1 MRHPVS
7 SGRSDPAA
15 HACAPAMAVLLWLS
29 AAAGA
34 AGDTRSPDNPAPA
47 TRVSAQP
54 GVRASESG
62 RAPSVLLVAALALA
76 GLGLGWAGAQRF
88 ILVRRTRQVRR
99 ELDARRNA
107 EEQLTRVRDEL
118 FAVNRALR
126 DLPRAGA
133 PDAAVGAA
141 LAQAAELLF
150 GVRTLE
156 FEWFDDDDPPRIR
169 LAARAPEPLP
179 GGGPPPARTLAADD
193 PRCGLIADRTRE
205 ALVLR
210 ADPDPA
216 RPGRLRF
223 AELLYPVRDG
233 GALAGFLRIETQ
245 PLAGDLI
252 GPMERAWGMW
262 AAGFGAWL
270 SQQRAQQQA
279 RDAEQRY
286 RELVEQVPG
295 ILYRV
300 DLQPAPRTVYIS
312 PQLHTMLGFAPETWT
327 ADPEL
332 WIRRLHPEDRERV
345 LAEVLRHNGTGEPF
359 DVEYRTLAADGR
371 VVWVRN
377 QARYLPGADG
387 RPRFVQGMMLDITPM
402 KTVEQALED
411 SERKLMVSQKLNAIG
426 RLAGG
431 VAHDLNNLLTPVIGY
446 AELLRDREGLDAEAR
461 ADVEEIVTTAKRA
474 SDLTHRLLSFG
485 RRQPMRAMPVS
496 LSGVVRT
503 MEKLLRRTLGEDIDL
518 RVECPEEEGWIRGDP
533 AQIEQ
538 VVMNLAVNARE
549 AMPRGGRLSITVD
562 AISSAAERVTLTG
575 RVPPGEY
582 VRLRVRDTGH
592 GVSPEIR
599 ERMFEPF
606 FSTKPDTRNSGL
618 GLATVYGVVSRAGGF
633 LDLDSAPGR
642 GAEFTVLLPREQDA
656 GDLTDDDATTGDPR
670 AFPAREG
677 ETVLIAEDEEGVR
690 GIARRHLAALGYQ
703 VIEARNGMEALDVA
717 RRTAQRVDLLL
728 TDVVMPGM
736 TGVDLARSVAAAR
749 PHCRVVY
756 MSGFAPEKV
765 LPEGGVPEGA
775 LFILKPFNAHQL
787 ARMVRRGLDA
797 SRAVVL

>member
-1 MRHPVS
+1 MRHSVFR
-7 SGRSDPAA
+7 GRADAGGGPR
-15 HACAPAMAVLLWLS
+15 ACAAAVMVWLLAAT
-29 AAAGA
+29 AAAAAPPDGA
-34 AGDTRSPDNPAPA
+34 RPASPRSSDRPLW
-47 TRVSAQP
+47 V
-54 GVRASESG
+54 
-62 RAPSVLLVAALALA
+62 ALALA
-76 GLGLGWAGAQRF
+76 GFGLGMAGAQRL
-88 ILVRRTRQVRR
+88 ILVRRTRQVRT

-126 DLPRAGA
+126 DLPRSGE

-156 FEWFDDDDPPRIR
+156 FEWFDSGDPPKVR
-169 LAARAPEPLP
+169 LAARAPAAA
-179 GGGPPPARTLAADD
+179 GGGASPEARPLAPDD
-193 PRCGLIADRTRE
+193 PRLTLAGDRARE

-210 ADPDPA
+210 ADPDPGH
-216 RPGRLRF
+216 PGRLTF
-223 AELLYPVRDG
+223 AELLYPVREG
-233 GALAGFLRIETQ
+233 GVLVGFLRIETQ

-300 DLQPAPRTVYIS
+300 DLRPAPRTVYIS
-312 PQLHTMLGFAPETWT
+312 PQLHGMLGFAPEVWT

-332 WIRRLHPEDRERV
+332 WIRQLHPEDRERV
-345 LAEVLRHNGTGEPF
+345 LTEVLRNNGTGEPF
-359 DVEYRTLAADGR
+359 DVEYRTLADDGR

-377 QARYLPGADG
+377 QARYLPDADG
-387 RPRFVQGMMLDITPM
+387 RPRFVQGLMLDITPM
-402 KTVEQALED
+402 KSVEHALED
-411 SERKLMVSQKLNAIG
+411 SERKLMVSQKLDAIG

-461 ADVEEIVTTAKRA
+461 ADVEEIVATAKRA

-485 RRQPMRAMPVS
+485 RRQPMHAMPVS

-503 MEKLLRRTLGEDIDL
+503 MEKLLRRTLGEDVDL
-518 RVECPEEEGWIRGDP
+518 RVDCPDEEGWTRADP
-533 AQIEQ
+533 SQLEQ

-549 AMPRGGRLSITVD
+549 AMPGGGRLSITVD
-562 AISSAAERVTLTG
+562 TISAAGERVTLTG
-575 RVPPGEY
+575 RAPPGDY
-582 VRLRVRDTGH
+582 VRMRVRDTGH
-592 GVSPEIR
+592 GIPPDIR

-618 GLATVYGVVSRAGGF
+618 GLATVYGIVSRAGGF
-633 LDLDSAPGR
+633 LDLDSTPGR
-642 GAEFTVLLPREQDA
+642 GTEFTVLLPRER
-656 GDLTDDDATTGDPR
+656 DATEAEADAADSDTPG
-670 AFPAREG
+670 ALSAREG
-677 ETVLIAEDEEGVR
+677 ETILIAEDEEGVR

-703 VIEARNGMEALDVA
+703 VLEARNGMEAMDVV
-717 RRTAQRVDLLL
+717 RRKDQRVDLVL

-736 TGVDLARSVAAAR
+736 TGVDLGRAVAAAR
-749 PHCRVVY
+749 PPCRVVY

-765 LPEGGVPEGA
+765 LPEGGVPEGVM
-775 LFILKPFNAHQL
+775 FILKPFNAHQL

-797 SRAVVL
+797 PRPVVI